1 MFRVGR
7 DNYIIN
13 FKEEDNSRDRIFC
26 LAYGEVDIR
35 GHVGKQVYYGRHHE
49 TICKQLVDAYLL
61 AIRNNIK
68 EYKAI
73 IIVAVSPPTSEKDHE
88 PCNLHSEITG
98 GPIPFVG
105 TDLARVIYRNCLNKM
120 LEEECS
126 KFGYIFFNPYGPY
139 TREDGTLKYELS
151 DKCIHV
157 WENAHII
164 GEFQKLITSIRQA

>member
-1 MFRVGR
+1 M
-7 DNYIIN
+7 
-13 FKEEDNSRDRIFC
+13 RIC
-26 LAYGEVDIR
+26 VIGAGAI
-35 GHVGKQVYYGRHHE
+35 GG
-49 TICKQLVDAYLL
+49 LL
-61 AIRNNIK
+61 AIKLAQAGHIVSVVARGANLLAIQNNIR

-73 IIVAVSPPTSEKDHE
+73 IIVAVSPPTSDKDHA
-88 PCNLHSEITG
+88 PCNVHSEVTG
-98 GPIPFVG
+98 GPIPFIG
-105 TDLARVIYRNCLNKM
+105 TDWARVIYRNCLNRM

-164 GEFQKLITSIRQA
+164 NEFQKLITSIRQA